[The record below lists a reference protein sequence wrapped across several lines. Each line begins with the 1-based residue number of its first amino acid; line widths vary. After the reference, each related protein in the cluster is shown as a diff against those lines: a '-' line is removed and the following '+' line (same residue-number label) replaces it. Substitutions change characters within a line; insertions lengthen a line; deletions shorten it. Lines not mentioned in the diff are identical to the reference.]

1 MARRDNAQ
9 LNIRSAFARARVA
22 EIAAATGMTATQ
34 VIEDALRGYVPPAA
48 RQADEP
54 VPEGMIRKGRL
65 LVLAPRPGQKTITHK
80 QVNRAIN
87 AQRNRIR

>member
-1 MARRDNAQ
+1 MPRQDNAQ

-34 VIEDALRGYVPPAA
+34 VVEDALRGYVPPAA
-48 RQADEP
+48 PEAGEP

-65 LVLAPRPGQKTITHK
+65 LVLAPRPGQKMITHK

>member
-1 MARRDNAQ
+1 MPRQDTAQ

-34 VIEDALRGYVPPAA
+34 VIEDALRFYVPPAPPEA
-48 RQADEP
+48 EAP

-65 LVLAPRPGQKTITHK
+65 LVLAARPGQKTITQK
-80 QVNRAIN
+80 QTNRAIN
-87 AQRNRIR
+87 AVRNRIR